1 MTIETVPNYS
11 PHHVSDI
18 PRDQIYGQE
27 RKRIMT
33 SWLKNCNKFA
43 NLNILFCGSM
53 KVFGVV
59 VDNYCCGELNE

>member
-1 MTIETVPNYS
+1 
-11 PHHVSDI
+11 
-18 PRDQIYGQE
+18 
-27 RKRIMT
+27 MT